1 MSPRRNTHKR
11 RKAALPTR
19 KAEPPLV
26 VNCVCCH
33 CDTVFKP
40 SDISGS
46 YLNRRCPSC
55 GGELNESNYDI
66 ASRQLREELVTIN
79 ERMSASDAESRKWE
93 SWALRCKWAF
103 LSPLRKRLERKAAE
117 YRTAVEDLTQK
128 HAIRG
133 NRFSILAQSRYYTSE
148 WYQRT
153 RIPLM
158 RKVVS
163 PYKLN
168 VGFDEDGVWYIRQ
181 TDKLGS
187 GIMAEYLVFQ
197 RLLGCVRDA
206 TSPLFGAQI
215 VPNIYLNHEQRGDK
229 AEKLW
234 TQIDCLLLTRQAAF
248 VIEVKRRRKHVF
260 TSRPFEMIWSSNSC
274 EKMPDQFSSNEGNA
288 KPTDDDCADE
298 SFALDQNSSHAVEFD
313 STCDAFPFERI
324 YEQVVYVGTRSFHTD
339 CAEFVDNVNVSY
351 LSADNSDLDFA
362 DIIENECER
371 LEDTLDQERLD
382 ELGES
387 LVASYGDLNQMRAQ
401 LHVQRIK
408 DLVRTGS

>member
-1 MSPRRNTHKR
+1 MSPRHNTYKR

-46 YLNRRCPSC
+46 HLNRRCPSC
-55 GGELNESNYDI
+55 GGKLNESNYDI
-66 ASRQLREELVTIN
+66 ASRQLHEELVAIK
-79 ERMSASDAESRKWE
+79 ECMSVSDAESRKWE
-93 SWALRCKWAF
+93 LRALRCKWAF
-103 LSPLRKRLERKAAE
+103 LGPLRKRLERKAAE
-117 YRTAVEDLTQK
+117 YRTIAEGLAQK
-128 HAIRG
+128 HTIRS

-153 RIPLM
+153 RIPLV

-163 PYKLN
+163 PYRLN

-181 TDKLGS
+181 TDKLSS

-197 RLLGCVRDA
+197 RLLECVRDA
-206 TSPLFGAQI
+206 ASPLFGAQV
-215 VPNIYLNHEQRGDK
+215 VPNIYLNHEQGGDR
-229 AEKLW
+229 AEKFW
-234 TQIDCLLLTRQAAF
+234 TQIDCVLLTRQAAF
-248 VIEVKRRRKHVF
+248 VIEVKRRRKHIF

-274 EKMPDQFSSNEGNA
+274 EEMPDQFSSNESNA
-288 KPTDDDCADE
+288 RLTDGDFADE
-298 SFALDQNSSHAVEFD
+298 SFALNQNSSHAVEFD
-313 STCDAFPFERI
+313 STCYAFPFERI
-324 YEQVVYVGTRSFHTD
+324 YEQGVYVGTRSFHTD
-339 CAEFVDNVNVSY
+339 CTEFVDNVNVSY
-351 LSADNSDLDFA
+351 LSAYVSNPDFA
-362 DIIENECER
+362 DIIEDECGR
-371 LEDTLDQERLD
+371 LEDMLDQERLND
-382 ELGES
+382 LGES